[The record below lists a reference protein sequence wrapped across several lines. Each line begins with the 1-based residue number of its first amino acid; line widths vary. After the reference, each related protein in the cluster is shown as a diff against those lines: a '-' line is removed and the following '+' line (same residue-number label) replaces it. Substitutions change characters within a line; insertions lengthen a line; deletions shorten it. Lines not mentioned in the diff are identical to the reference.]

1 MSDVP
6 APVGPDAAV
15 AAAPDA
21 ADPDLAPRA
30 KLWLEVDGK
39 IALSEWRVALLEA
52 VEETGSLTQAAAHIG
67 VSYRTAAYKLREIEA
82 NLGVRLLEGHS
93 GGAAGGGSRLTPAGR
108 DYVRRWRAFN
118 AGLDA
123 WVAAHFRAAF
133 GSD

>member
-1 MSDVP
+1 MSDLP
-6 APVGPDAAV
+6 APVGPDAV
-15 AAAPDA
+15 ATAPDA
-21 ADPDLAPRA
+21 ADPGVVPRA

-52 VEETGSLTQAAAHIG
+52 VEETGSLAQAAARIG
-67 VSYRTAAYKLREIEA
+67 VSYRTAAYKLREIEK

-93 GGAAGGGSRLTPAGR
+93 GGAAGGGSRLTPAGW
-108 DYVRRWRAFN
+108 DYVRRWRAFS

-133 GSD
+133 GPD